1 LWNRCDGARI
11 MQNLRTDALKKSLL
25 VMKNSL
31 ISSYELK
38 TTAREEFLFEKAWKN
53 EEPDYLIFSDYRRN
67 EGRRRILD
75 AAEIIDGAVEQLDSC
90 DQIAASKL
98 YLETL
103 NAVALLTKWAGIL
116 ESSVRG
122 F

>member
-1 LWNRCDGARI
+1 MEKVQGART
-11 MQNLRTDALKKSLL
+11 MQNLRTDALKKSLEA
-25 VMKNSL
+25 MKNSL

-38 TTAREEFLFEKAWKN
+38 TAIREEHLFEKAWKK

-67 EGRRRILD
+67 EGKRRILD
-75 AAEIIDGAVEQLDSC
+75 AAEIIDGALQQLDSC
-90 DQIAASKL
+90 DQISASKL
-98 YLETL
+98 YLQTL